1 MVIGSFS
8 AYSSAVAL
16 SFVFVFVFLIPE
28 KRYSIFG
35 ISLFVHFRKFEKLYG
50 IAHIKS
56 VLKSLCWSTS
66 CKMLDW
72 MKHKLES

>member
-8 AYSSAVAL
+8 AYSSTVAL
-16 SFVFVFVFLIPE
+16 NFFFLIPE
-28 KRYSIFG
+28 KRYSIFE

-56 VLKSLCWSTS
+56 VLKSPCWSTS